1 MSPEKR
7 LELIEGALEELNNEG
22 KPVIVEGNKDEKSLR
37 ELGFDGEIIKVN
49 KGRSMLTL
57 CENISETHKNV
68 IILTDKDR
76 TGDALFTKLRRCLKA
91 NDVGYDTPYRNR
103 IFSLAEGIKDVES
116 LSTFLKNLRMR
127 VTRP

>member
-1 MSPEKR
+1 MSPERR

-49 KGRSMLTL
+49 KGISMSTL

-76 TGDALFTKLRRCLKA
+76 TGDALFTKLGRCLKA